1 MSDCPP
7 GCHVDFSNELIHLF
21 FNFMLGRASLTLRIY
36 SCWYVRESKCICG
49 KSGNTTSS
57 DLIDLDDT
65 KKFPPCMTEGYESH
79 IIEQTIYLLFQDFC
93 KPTNWP
99 PLSELRTLVG
109 GEGESCIATCL
120 RKQLICEP
128 KFFVS
133 LDVEE
138 AFKRWD
144 LIPHQEISCLAYFLR
159 VFCVGNISLNLIY
172 TSSLNEILW

>member
-21 FNFMLGRASLTLRIY
+21 FYFMLGRASLTLRIY

-144 LIPHQEISCLAYFLR
+144 LIPHQEISCLAHFLC

-172 TSSLNEILW
+172 TPSLNEIL